1 MCRFAPWLR
10 ANSVATAT
18 AWRDRDEPSVPTTID
33 WNMPA
38 PLPRVVCRLDN
49 LRSSEPDAT
58 RGVARMTIVND
69 RDRHRF
75 VIDEN
80 GAEAELVYELDGTSL
95 RLIHTEV
102 PPQFQG
108 HGTGGQLVQA
118 AVDWAR
124 TD

>member
-1 MCRFAPWLR
+1 
-10 ANSVATAT
+10 
-18 AWRDRDEPSVPTTID
+18 
-33 WNMPA
+33 
-38 PLPRVVCRLDN
+38 
-49 LRSSEPDAT
+49 
-58 RGVARMTIVND
+58 MTIVND

-108 HGTGGQLVQA
+108 HGTGGELVQA

-124 TD
+124 TDGLVIVPRCPFARRWLREHPAAVDGVEVNWSAGS